1 MKMSQA
7 GKKAFNYETGQFIC
21 HTFASL
27 TADEKSILDEVIEII
42 QNKQKENL
50 DWAWLPITDIGTED
64 EADLNLHI
72 TLLRGHRAIYY
83 HQIKPLIEALKSEC
97 ANIQPVCLCL
107 DEFRIFHNFERTKQF
122 LCITPRNTNHI
133 SEESRKLSLLK
144 DRIQQV
150 VDKFAIKLTN
160 EDEDID
166 TLAHCSLMCREILD
180 DKNKFDANNF
190 ILDLQ
195 DLCLSNLNEYP
206 VCVTKINQIRV
217 KVGKRMYDV
226 DLSR

>member
-1 MKMSQA
+1 MSRA
-7 GKKAFNYETGQFIC
+7 RKKAFGYETGQFIC

-27 TADEKSILDEVIEII
+27 TADQKSILDEVTEII
-42 QNKQKENL
+42 LIKQKDNPG
-50 DWAWLPITDIGTED
+50 WAWLPITEIGIEN

-97 ANIQPVCLCL
+97 ANIRPVSLCL

-122 LCITPRNTNHI
+122 LCITPRNTNYI

-144 DRIQQV
+144 ERVQQV

-160 EDEDID
+160 EDEDIN
-166 TLAHCSLMCREILD
+166 TLAHCSFMRRDISD
-180 DKNKFDANNF
+180 NTNKFDANNF

-195 DLCLSNLNEYP
+195 DLCSSTLGEYP

-217 KVGKRMYDV
+217 KVGNRMYDI
-226 DLSR
+226 DLST